1 MLGSLSINCQE
12 MIAATITSF
21 GHIFR
26 RPIIKPHF
34 MKVFSDTV
42 VCVPLLHLRKMRAVE
57 FTRTKN
63 CHDIHVLSQ
72 CMETFDHD
80 CMNINQGTAQ
90 LKKKSTEKPTTKWVE
105 RDTLALG
112 TCRMAARRPSS
123 LNPSIVGGRRV
134 SRGKGIC
141 EADGGEKIACS
152 VVDVIGEGSDAFPPG
167 SSGHQGIS
175 VSSFS
180 PLALNGQKLL
190 LLLLA
195 SALVLQLFS
204 CALTLPEVNI
214 TAASRE
220 WVGVR
225 FQHDGEIAAFV
236 CVFMWFLTHPSA
248 EGRLFQA
255 KICSLAVGLS
265 LLGIC

>member
-1 MLGSLSINCQE
+1 MRTVEINGTE
-12 MIAATITSF
+12 
-21 GHIFR
+21 
-26 RPIIKPHF
+26 
-34 MKVFSDTV
+34 
-42 VCVPLLHLRKMRAVE
+42 
-57 FTRTKN
+57 N
-63 CHDIHVLSQ
+63 CHDIHVFYKY
-72 CMETFDHD
+72 METFDHD
-80 CMNINQGTAQ
+80 CMNVNQGTAPLIKNKKRKQ
-90 LKKKSTEKPTTKWVE
+90 RSWQQNGLKEVLEHW
-105 RDTLALG
+105 A
-112 TCRMAARRPSS
+112 TCRMVVQRPSS

-167 SSGHQGIS
+167 SSGHQGVS

-248 EGRLFQA
+248 EGQLFQA
-255 KICSLAVGLS
+255 KSRSLAAGLS